1 MPPGYILIKWVNQG
15 DPTKRMLWKM
25 IHSFYVHTQY
35 MIWYGSVI
43 DDTQEFATASILEKN
58 HILLKCLQHSQS
70 SLSSCFK
77 KYINRLKIP
86 IGWRVCC
93 EKCRDMKNP
102 NFRLL
107 QQKIFNNSL
116 GPGCQ
121 SYSNFFSQKNLKINC
136 K

>member
-1 MPPGYILIKWVNQG
+1 MFAALSII
-15 DPTKRMLWKM
+15 
-25 IHSFYVHTQY
+25 I
-35 MIWYGSVI
+35 VI
-43 DDTQEFATASILEKN
+43 IFQKTYKQIENT
-58 HILLKCLQHSQS
+58 
-70 SLSSCFK
+70 
-77 KYINRLKIP
+77 NRV
-86 IGWRVCC
+86 GWRVCC

-107 QQKIFNNSL
+107 QQKIFNNPL